1 MTRIPQVDRTNVTPE
16 LIATFEELESDPE
29 GIGTGPMSVLKHSP
43 EMAKRA
49 IPLFEYVRNEASVP
63 FKLREL
69 AMLITGRTM
78 DCPYIWNRH
87 VGIARSTDL
96 SNELIDSIR
105 DRLDLPHMP
114 PEEAIIL
121 RYCTDLLNTK
131 RVSEDVFAK
140 TLNLLGRQG
149 LVELNT
155 LLGFYTMLAFN
166 ANSVELD
173 LPDNISEPPLPV

>member
-1 MTRIPQVDRTNVTPE
+1 MTRIPQVDHTNVNQDLLDIFKE
-16 LIATFEELESDPE
+16 LANDPD

-49 IPLFEYVRNEASVP
+49 IPLFEYVRNESSVP

-69 AMLITGRTM
+69 AMLVTGRTM

-87 VGIARSTDL
+87 VGIARETDL
-96 SNELIDSIR
+96 TNELIDSIR
-105 DRLDLPHMP
+105 DRRNLPQIPEDESIIINYCSDLMNKKKVT
-114 PEEAIIL
+114 E
-121 RYCTDLLNTK
+121 DLF
-131 RVSEDVFAK
+131 EK
-140 TLNLLGRQG
+140 TLSLLGRQG

-155 LLGFYTMLAFN
+155 LIGFYTMLAFN

-173 LPDNISEPPLPV
+173 LPDDISEPPLPV